1 MHDYFASYTNVSI
14 NWSHPAE
21 MLPKV
26 FKNIFLQILRNK
38 SVLGC
43 TFTSRC
49 YKNPHKYLD
58 LHLMRKM

>member
-14 NWSHPAE
+14 NWSHSTE

-26 FKNIFLQILRNK
+26 FKSIFLQILRNK

-49 YKNPHKYLD
+49 YKNPHS
-58 LHLMRKM
+58 